1 MNTYLAIIT
10 TILVATQIIRVIQN
24 AINLRGQ
31 NKLIKAQLGELS
43 DINDVDIKNRREAD
57 KLIIKYLRDKVV
69 DDDYQ

>member
-10 TILVATQIIRVIQN
+10 TILVSTQIIRVIQN